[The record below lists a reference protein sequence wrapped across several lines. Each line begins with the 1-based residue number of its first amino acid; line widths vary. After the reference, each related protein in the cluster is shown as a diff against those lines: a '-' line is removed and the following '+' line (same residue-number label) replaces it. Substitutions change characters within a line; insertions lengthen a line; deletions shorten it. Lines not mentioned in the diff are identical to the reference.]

1 MMNNTPTP
9 LGEDFFHRDCLDVAP
24 DLVGK
29 LIITPPVT
37 HQRAALPELSCFT
50 VKRELYTYI
59 FATAATG

>member
-29 LIITPPVT
+29 LIIRNAV
-37 HQRAALPELSCFT
+37 LPELSCFT

-59 FATAATG
+59 SATAATG